1 MADINQDNFKDLILQ
16 IDGGADQ
23 GWYNNE
29 ENIGYPNI
37 FINTKNNEFLP
48 VNFKDKNF
56 SPIMNI
62 DDLLPGDFNG
72 DGKIDLIGIASR
84 FKPKLRVFLNDS
96 NLNNVFIP
104 ENLFS
109 NNLHCEFKISRNLN
123 NQKDDISFGEIN
135 IIKGKVYFDEEWK
148 TGINGNQQNIL
159 EKD

>member
-1 MADINQDNFKDLILQ
+1 MADINQDNLKDLILQ

-56 SPIMNI
+56 SPIINI

-72 DGKIDLIGIASR
+72 DGESEVLFGAYERLGCGAAYLID
-84 FKPKLRVFLNDS
+84 
-96 NLNNVFIP
+96 
-104 ENLFS
+104 
-109 NNLHCEFKISRNLN
+109 HSRN
-123 NQKDDISFGEIN
+123 I
-135 IIKGKVYFDEEWK
+135 YF
-148 TGINGNQQNIL
+148 I
-159 EKD
+159 